1 MGKTLG
7 VNGPLSPS
15 PQVACLY
22 LSYRMARS
30 LLWPF
35 ASYSLNP
42 HSAAVCTGEVT
53 RPAFVGLTSHLWI
66 QNRQI
71 TQRPRVLGAVGEQV
85 TRSRVGREA
94 CLPSAEGTSPAKRRA
109 GPAGHGGA
117 GTDPDS
123 EGTPLEAQELGTMPS
138 HALGRDDRDTGCRGS
153 VVLRAQEA

>member
-22 LSYRMARS
+22 LPYRMARS

-53 RPAFVGLTSHLWI
+53 RPCPAFVGLTSHLWI

-85 TRSRVGREA
+85 TRSRVGRKA
-94 CLPSAEGTSPAKRRA
+94 CLPSAEGTSPAKRQA
-109 GPAGHGGA
+109 GAAGHGGSRRVTA
-117 GTDPDS
+117 GRAP
-123 EGTPLEAQELGTMPS
+123 
-138 HALGRDDRDTGCRGS
+138 ALTARGRLWR
-153 VVLRAQEA
+153 LRSWVPCPATH